1 MPEATPMD
9 NTVLALL
16 EIGSLSSLRHDDIV
30 ARQGVMNHQSSAHLM
45 DLSFINAQTEISIPE
60 SYAIQGLAASQLP
73 REASG
78 INLAAQTP
86 KKQD

>member
-1 MPEATPMD
+1 MD
-9 NTVLALL
+9 PLLLAIL
-16 EIGSLSSLRHDDIV
+16 GSQSVSALRHDDAV
-30 ARQGVMNHQSSAHLM
+30 ARQGVMNHQTAAHLM
-45 DLSFINAQTEISIPE
+45 DLSFINAQTEVSIPE

-86 KKQD
+86 QKA

>member
-1 MPEATPMD
+1 MD
-9 NTVLALL
+9 PLLLAIL
-16 EIGSLSSLRHDDIV
+16 GSQSVSALRHDDHV
-30 ARQGVMNHQSSAHLM
+30 ARQGIMNHQTAAHLM
-45 DLSFINAQTEISIPE
+45 DLSFINAQTEVSIPE

-86 KKQD
+86 NTKP